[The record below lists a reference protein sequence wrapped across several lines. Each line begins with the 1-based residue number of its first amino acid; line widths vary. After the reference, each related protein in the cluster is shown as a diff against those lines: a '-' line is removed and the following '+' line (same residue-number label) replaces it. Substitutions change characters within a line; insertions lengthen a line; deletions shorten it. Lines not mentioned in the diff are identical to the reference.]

1 MARENDRDE
10 LAAVTVALAT
20 TLKPDSQINRSSCHR
35 RPVSGKEAV
44 MGTHGLLAHARTNE
58 EVGVLRKLDN
68 NGAGGLA
75 RSRAVVTWRSSG
87 GR

>member
-1 MARENDRDE
+1 
-10 LAAVTVALAT
+10 
-20 TLKPDSQINRSSCHR
+20 
-35 RPVSGKEAV
+35 